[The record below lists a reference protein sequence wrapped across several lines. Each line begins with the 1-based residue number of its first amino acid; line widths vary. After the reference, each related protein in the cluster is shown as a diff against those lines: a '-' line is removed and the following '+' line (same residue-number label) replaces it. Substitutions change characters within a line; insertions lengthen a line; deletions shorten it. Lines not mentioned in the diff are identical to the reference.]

1 MAKRE
6 SAGAALANVRWAN
19 ATQEEKSEAARNAAR
34 ARWGKPRPGGAKKRA
49 AGGRKR

>member
-6 SAGAALANVRWAN
+6 SAGAALANMRWAN

-34 ARWGKPRPGGAKKRA
+34 ARWGKKRA
-49 AGGRKR
+49 GKGKGK